1 MDKYSQYEKSIPT
14 YRNTSQGTPDY
25 LNAKYRREYK
35 DLGNL
40 ARLARTYQTSI
51 RDYGELM
58 RLVQSARAGGLS
70 PFHQIVSK
78 CPKLSQLKSLITH
91 SATSILNVDSGS
103 FIILHIFKRTQD
115 CGLLELNNVF
125 FPRRTIYFRH
135 RYG

>member
-1 MDKYSQYEKSIPT
+1 
-14 YRNTSQGTPDY
+14 
-25 LNAKYRREYK
+25 
-35 DLGNL
+35 
-40 ARLARTYQTSI
+40 
-51 RDYGELM
+51 M
-58 RLVQSARAGGLS
+58 RLVQSADRCLS

-125 FPRRTIYFRH
+125 FPRRIYTSVIDMDSLAAVSESEDILDLLSAKSVKRGP
-135 RYG
+135 YYYSTSPTTCDSPCYSPLEELT